1 MVQALEDLI
10 DRSDRVDYAIALHSF
25 AGGLFPTVSFVASPS
40 QDRCMSTIEKR
51 STNTGFSQ
59 IDLLETSQH
68 EGVRTKAAELVALA
82 VQNNPPCQAWAFEGG
97 ALPKLLALHA
107 KGTEKEK
114 QKCLLALS
122 GLISNNPPAQEAF
135 IKVCCCALAQFSPHV
150 FPSPTS
156 TLITTSLLPLF
167 LHNF

>member
-1 MVQALEDLI
+1 VVQALEDLI

-25 AGGLFPTVSFVASPS
+25 AGGLFPT
-40 QDRCMSTIEKR
+40 
-51 STNTGFSQ
+51 

-135 IKVCCCALAQFSPHV
+135 IKADGLKVIEDDIKANVGRRLKVKAVFTCGWMMRESEPARKVGTAEIKSNQQRKPAFPDALY
-150 FPSPTS
+150 
-156 TLITTSLLPLF
+156 
-167 LHNF
+167 